1 MYNKN
6 FHERKFVAV
15 LDGVYETMPF
25 IDGTLSWFTSLLK
38 IFCISQRMC
47 CFDKLLRVFADYV

>member
-25 IDGTLSWFTSLLK
+25 IDGTLS
-38 IFCISQRMC
+38 
-47 CFDKLLRVFADYV
+47 